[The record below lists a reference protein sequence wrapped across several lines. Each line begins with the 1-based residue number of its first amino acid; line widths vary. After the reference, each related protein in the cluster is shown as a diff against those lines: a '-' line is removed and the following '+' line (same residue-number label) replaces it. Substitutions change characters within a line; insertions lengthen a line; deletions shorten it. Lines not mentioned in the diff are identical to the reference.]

1 MPSNTIK
8 IPHISPPWPGVG
20 GGVGISIDKCIM
32 HGGISVGGSGWR
44 GRGGE
49 RRRYESYLCSYQ
61 YIGMG
66 FPRDFVASSVKLYVP
81 KPLYQIEVYTAC
93 YQTIPRN

>member
-1 MPSNTIK
+1 M
-8 IPHISPPWPGVG
+8 GVFQSGVAG
-20 GGVGISIDKCIM
+20 GG
-32 HGGISVGGSGWR
+32 GG
-44 GRGGE
+44 GGE

-93 YQTIPRN
+93 YKTIPRN